1 MKASAHRLIAFTRI
15 ATISI
20 FLEAVGTVLLALDI
34 SASWPFAFTN
44 VAAVCVFLESVFA
57 VHHALESTAG
67 TFANIAAIFVLF
79 EAVFTVFVA
88 LYCRTLGRLFYQP
101 LLIFVFTFADVTTIV
116 VFLKAISAVHVTLNI
131 ATSTISVMVRLDFN
145 TSTVFTTSAVS
156 LEAMF
161 TVHGTRDWSAAVF
174 IIRVGFP
181 LINW

>member
-1 MKASAHRLIAFTRI
+1 MKTSAHWLIAFTCI

-44 VAAVCVFLESVFA
+44 VAAICVFLKSVFA
-57 VHHALESTAG
+57 MHHALESTAG
-67 TFANIAAIFVLF
+67 TFANVAAIFVLF

-88 LYCRTLGRLFYQP
+88 LYCWTLGRLYYLLF
-101 LLIFVFTFADVTTIV
+101 LIFVFTFADVTTIV
-116 VFLKAISAVHVTLNI
+116 VFLKAISAVHVTLNV

-156 LEAMF
+156 LKAMF

-174 IIRVGFP
+174 KIRIGFS
-181 LINW
+181 LIN